1 MARSYLSS
9 RDPPLRVTRFA
20 VHCGAGEWPLRGAAP
35 RATWLAPCGIKPRP
49 RSLLRPIRFWGKDT
63 LIPRPPDPRPRP
75 APGEIDSF
83 SRFYAKRVASPG
95 LTDYTVPRK

>member
-49 RSLLRPIRFWGKDT
+49 RSFLWDRRPHNLGKE
-63 LIPRPPDPRPRP
+63 
-75 APGEIDSF
+75 PGECGSCIHGTLRES
-83 SRFYAKRVASPG
+83 G
-95 LTDYTVPRK
+95 LFGLKTALTVVGRWVRC

>member
-49 RSLLRPIRFWGKDT
+49 R
-63 LIPRPPDPRPRP
+63 P